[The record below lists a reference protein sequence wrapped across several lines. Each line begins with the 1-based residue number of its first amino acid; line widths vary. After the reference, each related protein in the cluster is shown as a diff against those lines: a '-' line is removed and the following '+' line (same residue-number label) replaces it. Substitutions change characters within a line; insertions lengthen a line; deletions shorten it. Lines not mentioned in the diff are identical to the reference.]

1 MAEVIMPKMG
11 DAMEEGTLI
20 TWLKAVGDEIAEGD
34 ALAEI
39 ETDKLTIEMEAQE
52 SGFLTNIFAEEGA
65 VVPIGEVVA
74 TIGAEDE
81 IGKGEKPAA
90 KSAEE
95 AEAVGEGSVDED
107 TRAELEAADDG
118 EKSEESSSA
127 SDDAADSAASDEGET
142 VERSESYRAS
152 PLVKRLADESGLDL
166 GLVSGSGP
174 NGRIVKRDIQPYLD
188 GEKPMPQAA
197 GEAKAADSAAAPAGR
212 PVQPSYPITGE
223 KVDMPGIKRVTGE
236 RMAESKAFIPHYY
249 VTASIDMGAALDFRK
264 TINAQLEEAGIRV
277 SVNDLIVKAAALA
290 LVEHPNVNRSFVDG
304 DLYQQ
309 DSIDVNIAIALNGG
323 LIAPFIPAADQKS
336 LGTISKMAK
345 DLGKRAR
352 EGGLKMEESQ
362 GGTFTI
368 TNLGMFD
375 VSEFIA
381 VINPPQV
388 AILAVGSVA
397 EVPVVK
403 DGEITIGHRMS
414 ITLAADHRALDGAEV
429 ATFLQSVRKYLE
441 NPMLLAVG

>member
-20 TWLKAVGDEIAEGD
+20 TWLKAVGDEVAEGD

-39 ETDKLTIEMEAQE
+39 ETDKITMEMEAQD
-52 SGFLTNIFAEEGA
+52 SGFLTNIFVDEGA

-81 IGKGEKPAA
+81 VGKGEKPAA
-90 KSAEE
+90 KSPEE
-95 AEAVGEGSVDED
+95 AEAVGEGSVDDD
-107 TRAELEAADDG
+107 TRAELEAAADD
-118 EKSEESSSA
+118 
-127 SDDAADSAASDEGET
+127 DSSDEKAESADAPAAAGET
-142 VERSESYRAS
+142 VERNERYRAS
-152 PLVKRLADESGLDL
+152 PLVKRLAEEAGLDL
-166 GLVSGSGP
+166 ALVSGSGP
-174 NGRIVKRDIQPYLD
+174 DGRIVKRDIQPYLD
-188 GEKPMPQAA
+188 GDKPMPQAA

-249 VTASIDMGAALDFRK
+249 VSASIDMGAALGFRK
-264 TINAQLEEAGIRV
+264 DINAQLEEAGIRV

-309 DSIDVNIAIALNGG
+309 DSIDINIAIALNGG
-323 LIAPFIPAADQKS
+323 LIAPFIPGADQKS
-336 LGTISKMAK
+336 LGTISKMSK

-352 EGGLKMEESQ
+352 EGGLKMEEYQ

-388 AILAVGSVA
+388 AILAVGSVS
-397 EVPVVK
+397 EEPVVK
-403 DGEITIGHRMS
+403 DGEITIGHRMT

-429 ATFLQSVRKYLE
+429 AQFLQSVRKYLE

>member
-20 TWLKAVGDEIAEGD
+20 TWLKAEGDEVAEGD

-39 ETDKLTIEMEAQE
+39 ETDKITMEMEAQD
-52 SGFLTNIFAEEGA
+52 SGFLTNIFVEEGS

-95 AEAVGEGSVDED
+95 AEAVGEGSVDDD
-107 TRAELEAADDG
+107 TRAELEAAADGDSSEKTDDST
-118 EKSEESSSA
+118 EA
-127 SDDAADSAASDEGET
+127 PAAKAEGET
-142 VERSESYRAS
+142 VERNDRYRAS
-152 PLVKRLADESGLDL
+152 PLVKRLAEESGLDL

-174 NGRIVKRDIQPYLD
+174 DGRIVKKDIQGYLD
-188 GEKPMPQAA
+188 GSKPMPQAA
-197 GEAKAADSAAAPAGR
+197 GTAKAADAAPAGR
-212 PVQPSYPITGE
+212 PAQPSYAVTGE
-223 KVDMPGIKRVTGE
+223 KVDMPKIKRVTGD
-236 RMAESKAFIPHYY
+236 RMSESKAFIPHYY
-249 VTASIDMGAALDFRK
+249 VGADIDMTAALEFRK
-264 TINAQLEEAGIRV
+264 TINAQLESEGIKI
-277 SVNDLIVKAAALA
+277 SVNDFIIKAAAMA
-290 LVEHPNVNRSFVDG
+290 LEKHPNVNRTFVDG
-304 DLYQQ
+304 ELYQQ
-309 DSIDVNIAIALNGG
+309 DSIDMNIAIAIDGG
-323 LIAPFIPAADQKS
+323 LIAPFIPDANLKS

-352 EGGLKMEESQ
+352 EGGLKLEEYQ

-368 TNLGMFD
+368 SNLGMFD

-397 EVPVVK
+397 KVPVVK
-403 DGEITIGHRMS
+403 DGEITIGDRMT
-414 ITLAADHRALDGAEV
+414 ITLSADHRALDGAEV
-429 ATFLQSVRKYLE
+429 AQFLQTVRLYLE
-441 NPMLLAVG
+441 NPMMMAVG

>member
-20 TWLKAVGDEIAEGD
+20 TWLKAVGDEVAEGD

-39 ETDKLTIEMEAQE
+39 ETDKITLEMEAQE
-52 SGFLTNIFAEEGA
+52 SGFLTNIFADEGA

-74 TIGAEDE
+74 TIGPEDE
-81 IGKGEKPAA
+81 IGKGEKPTA
-90 KSAEE
+90 KSADE
-95 AEAVGEGSVDED
+95 AEAIGEGSVDDE
-107 TRAELEAADDG
+107 TRAELEAAGD
-118 EKSEESSSA
+118 EKSEEPA
-127 SDDAADSAASDEGET
+127 EAPAASAEGET
-142 VERSESYRAS
+142 VKRNERYRAS
-152 PLVKRLADESGLDL
+152 PLVKRLAEESGLDL
-166 GLVSGSGP
+166 ALVSGSGP
-174 NGRIVKRDIQPYLD
+174 DGRIVKKDIQPYLD

-197 GEAKAADSAAAPAGR
+197 GEARAAEAAPAAGR
-212 PVQPSYPITGE
+212 PAQPSYPITGE
-223 KVDMPGIKRVTGE
+223 KVDMPGIKKVTGE

-249 VTASIDMGAALDFRK
+249 VTASIDMGDALQFRK
-264 TINAQLEEAGIRV
+264 DINAQLEAEGIKV

-290 LVEHPNVNRSFVDG
+290 LVEHPNVNRSFVNG

-309 DSIDVNIAIALNGG
+309 DSIDINIAIALNGG

-352 EGGLKMEESQ
+352 EGGLKMEEYQ

-397 EVPVVK
+397 ETPVVK
-403 DGEITIGHRMS
+403 DGEIVIGHRMS
-414 ITLAADHRALDGAEV
+414 LTLAADHRALDGAEV

>member
-20 TWLKAVGDEIAEGD
+20 TWLKAVGDEVAEGD

-39 ETDKLTIEMEAQE
+39 ETDKITLEMEAQE

-74 TIGAEDE
+74 TIGPEDE
-81 IGKGEKPAA
+81 VGKGEKPAA
-90 KSAEE
+90 KSADE
-95 AEAVGEGSVDED
+95 AEAVGEDSVDDD
-107 TRAELEAADDG
+107 TRAELEAAG
-118 EKSEESSSA
+118 E
-127 SDDAADSAASDEGET
+127 DDAAEPAEAPAASAAGET
-142 VERSESYRAS
+142 VERNERYRAS
-152 PLVKRLADESGLDL
+152 PLVKRLAEEAGLDL
-166 GLVSGSGP
+166 GLVAGSGP
-174 NGRIVKRDIQPYLD
+174 EGRIVKKDIQPYLD
-188 GEKPMPQAA
+188 GDKPFPTAA
-197 GEAKAADSAAAPAGR
+197 GEVTSGASADAMPVAGR

-264 TINAQLEEAGIRV
+264 TINAQLEDAGIRV
-277 SVNDLIVKAAALA
+277 SVNDLIVKAAAMA

-304 DLYQQ
+304 NLYQQ
-309 DSIDVNIAIALNGG
+309 DSVDVNIAIALNGG

-352 EGGLKMEESQ
+352 EGGLKMEEYQ

-414 ITLAADHRALDGAEV
+414 LTLAADHRALDGAEV
-429 ATFLQSVRKYLE
+429 AMFLQTVRQYLE

>member
-20 TWLKAVGDEIAEGD
+20 TWLKAVGDEVAEGD

-39 ETDKLTIEMEAQE
+39 ETDKITIEMEAQE
-52 SGFLTNIFAEEGA
+52 SGFLTNIFAEEGS

-74 TIGAEDE
+74 TIGAEE
-81 IGKGEKPAA
+81 EVGKGEKPAA
-90 KSAEE
+90 KSADE
-95 AEAVGEGSVDED
+95 AEAV
-107 TRAELEAADDG
+107 AEEV
-118 EKSEESSSA
+118 S
-127 SDDAADSAASDEGET
+127 GET
-142 VERSESYRAS
+142 VEEADEEAAVVADETPAATGEAVERNDRYRAS
-152 PLVKRLADESGLDL
+152 PLVKRLAEESGLDL

-174 NGRIVKRDIQPYLD
+174 DGRIVKKDIQPFLD
-188 GEKPMPQAA
+188 GSKPMPTATASASSAKGEIADA
-197 GEAKAADSAAAPAGR
+197 GVAR
-212 PVQPSYPITGE
+212 TQPSYAVTGE
-223 KVDMPGIKRVTGE
+223 KVDMPKIKRVTGE
-236 RMAESKAFIPHYY
+236 RMSESKAFIPHYY
-249 VTASIDMGAALDFRK
+249 VSADIEMTAAMEFRK
-264 TINAQLEEAGIRV
+264 SINAQLESQGIKV
-277 SVNDLIVKAAALA
+277 SVNDLIIKAAALA
-290 LVEHPNVNRSFVDG
+290 LVEHPNVNRSFVNG

-309 DSIDVNIAIALNGG
+309 DSIDINIAIAMDGG
-323 LIAPFIPAADQKS
+323 LIAPFIPGADQKS

-352 EGGLKMEESQ
+352 EGGLAMEEYQ

-368 TNLGMFD
+368 SNLGMFD

-397 EVPVVK
+397 QVPVVK
-403 DGEITIGHRMS
+403 DGEITIGNKMT
-414 ITLAADHRALDGAEV
+414 ITLSADHRALDGAEV
-429 ATFLQSVRKYLE
+429 ASFLQSVRTYLE

>member
-20 TWLKAVGDEIAEGD
+20 TWLKSVGDEVAEGD

-39 ETDKLTIEMEAQE
+39 ETDKLTMEMEAQE

-95 AEAVGEGSVDED
+95 AEAIAEESVNDE
-107 TRAELEAADDG
+107 TRAELEAAGDD
-118 EKSEESSSA
+118 KSEEPA
-127 SDDAADSAASDEGET
+127 EAPAASAEAET
-142 VERSESYRAS
+142 VERNERYRAS
-152 PLVKRLADESGLDL
+152 PLVKRLAEEAGLDL

-174 NGRIVKRDIQPYLD
+174 DGRIVKRDIQPYLD

-197 GEAKAADSAAAPAGR
+197 GEAKSAEAAPAAGR

-223 KVDMPGIKRVTGE
+223 KVDMPGIKKVTGE

-249 VTASIDMGAALDFRK
+249 VTARIDMGAALEFRK
-264 TINAQLEEAGIRV
+264 TINAQLEDAGIRV

-290 LVEHPNVNRSFVDG
+290 LVEHPNVNRSFVNG

-309 DSIDVNIAIALNGG
+309 DSIDINIAIALNGG
-323 LIAPFIPAADQKS
+323 LIAPFIPGADQKS
-336 LGTISKMAK
+336 LGTISKMSK
-345 DLGKRAR
+345 DLGQRAR
-352 EGGLKMEESQ
+352 EGGLKMEEYQ

-388 AILAVGSVA
+388 AILAVGSVS
-397 EVPVVK
+397 EEPVVK

-414 ITLAADHRALDGAEV
+414 LTLAADHRALDGAEV
-429 ATFLQSVRKYLE
+429 ALFLQSVRKYLE

>member
-20 TWLKAVGDEIAEGD
+20 KWLKAVGDEIAEGD

-39 ETDKLTIEMEAQE
+39 ETDKITLEMEAQE
-52 SGFLTNIFAEEGA
+52 SGFLTNVFVDEGA
-65 VVPIGEVVA
+65 IVPIGEVVA

-81 IGKGEKPAA
+81 VGKGEKPAA

-95 AEAVGEGSVDED
+95 AEAVGAASVDEE
-107 TRAELEAADDG
+107 TAAELEAAAEQQG
-118 EKSEESSSA
+118 EEAEEPA
-127 SDDAADSAASDEGET
+127 TPGET
-142 VERSESYRAS
+142 VERNDRYRAS
-152 PLVKRLADESGLDL
+152 PLVKRLAEEAGLDL

-174 NGRIVKRDIQPYLD
+174 DGRIVKRDIQPYLD
-188 GEKPMPQAA
+188 GEKPLPQAA
-197 GEAKAADSAAAPAGR
+197 GEAKEVEAAPAAR
-212 PVQPSYPITGE
+212 AAQPSYAVTGT
-223 KVDMPGIKRVTGE
+223 KVDMPKIKRVTGD
-236 RMAESKAFIPHYY
+236 RMSESKAFIPHYY
-249 VTASIDMGAALDFRK
+249 VSADIDMSAALDFRK
-264 TINAQLEEAGIRV
+264 SINAQLESAGIKV
-277 SVNDLIVKAAALA
+277 SVNDLIIKAAAMA

-304 DLYQQ
+304 ELYQQ
-309 DSIDVNIAIALNGG
+309 ESIDINIAIAMDGG
-323 LIAPFIPAADQKS
+323 LIAPFIPAANEKS

-352 EGGLKMEESQ
+352 EGGLKLEEYQ

-368 TNLGMFD
+368 SNLGMFN

-381 VINPPQV
+381 VINPPQA

-397 EVPVVK
+397 EVPVVR
-403 DGEITIGHRMS
+403 DGEITIGHKMT
-414 ITLAADHRALDGAEV
+414 ITLSADHRALDGAEV
-429 ATFLQSVRKYLE
+429 ASFLQSVRQYLE

>member
-39 ETDKLTIEMEAQE
+39 ETDKITLEMEAQE
-52 SGFLTNIFAEEGA
+52 SGFLTNIFADEGA

-74 TIGAEDE
+74 TIGPEDE

-95 AEAVGEGSVDED
+95 AEAVGEGSVDDE
-107 TRAELEAADDG
+107 TRADLEAAGEGDDAR
-118 EKSEESSSA
+118 SEESSSA
-127 SDDAADSAASDEGET
+127 SDDAEGET
-142 VERSESYRAS
+142 VERNERYRAS
-152 PLVKRLADESGLDL
+152 PLVKRLAEEAGLDL
-166 GLVSGSGP
+166 ALVSGSGP
-174 NGRIVKRDIQPYLD
+174 DGRIVKKDIQPYLD
-188 GEKPMPQAA
+188 GSKPMPTAA
-197 GEAKAADSAAAPAGR
+197 GEAKAAEAAAPAAAGR
-212 PVQPSYPITGE
+212 PAQPSYAITGE

-249 VTASIDMGAALDFRK
+249 VTASIDMAAALQFRK
-264 TINAQLEEAGIRV
+264 DINAQLEEAGIRV
-277 SVNDLIVKAAALA
+277 SVNDLIVKAAAMA

-309 DSIDVNIAIALNGG
+309 ESIDVNIAIALNGG

-336 LGTISKMAK
+336 LGTISKMSK
-345 DLGKRAR
+345 DLGRRAR
-352 EGGLKMEESQ
+352 EGGLKMEEYQ

-388 AILAVGSVA
+388 AILAIGSVA
-397 EVPVVK
+397 ETPVVK
-403 DGEITIGHRMS
+403 DGEIVIGHRMS